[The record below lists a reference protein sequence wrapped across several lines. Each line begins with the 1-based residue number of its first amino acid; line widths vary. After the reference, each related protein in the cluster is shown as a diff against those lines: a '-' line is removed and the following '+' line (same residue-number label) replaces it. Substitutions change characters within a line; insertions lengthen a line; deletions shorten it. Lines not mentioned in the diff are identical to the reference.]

1 MNEAPE
7 KSTGG
12 MATPHDGPSTAG
24 GGQGDAQED
33 RKLLRGGEQVQQMDD
48 GLLKLLVGAKQ
59 FRRIKNPPK
68 PTVKQMINAACHEM
82 NVRNEGVVPDRSPES
97 IIRKQQ
103 KEAKAKR
110 MAERKAAREEAA
122 SI

>member
-1 MNEAPE
+1 
-7 KSTGG
+7 
-12 MATPHDGPSTAG
+12 MATPHEGPSTAG

-33 RKLLRGGEQVQQMDD
+33 RKLLKGGEQVQQIDD
-48 GLLKLLVGAKQ
+48 GLLRLLVGAKQ
-59 FRRIKNPPK
+59 FRRMKNPPK

-82 NVRNEGVVPDRSPES
+82 NVRNEGVVPDKSPES

-110 MAERKAAREEAA
+110 MSERKAAREAA
-122 SI
+122 